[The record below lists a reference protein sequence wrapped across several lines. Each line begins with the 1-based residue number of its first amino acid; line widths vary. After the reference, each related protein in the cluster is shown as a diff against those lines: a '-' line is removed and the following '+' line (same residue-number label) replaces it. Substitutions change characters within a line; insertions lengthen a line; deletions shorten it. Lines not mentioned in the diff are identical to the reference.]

1 MRRGTLERGITHE
14 PLTESHLEQALA
26 VAPAVIYIGTL
37 EDWRFRPTW
46 VSANI
51 ETILG
56 FTREEALAEG
66 WWLEHVHPDDVGLDW
81 VREARS
87 RPEGRWDGQY
97 RFFRSDGREIW
108 IHEQVKWEPGP
119 DLHTTRVVGSWMD
132 VTTSHRRE
140 MALADSEERFR
151 QLVTHIPQV
160 FWINAVEGGLLYVS
174 PSYEQVWGRPAAELY
189 ERRSSWRESIHPDD
203 RERVFCYLSSRRGA
217 EYEVTYRIVRPN
229 GEIRWIRDRGFPVPD
244 STGRIYRMA
253 GIAEDITERVLATQ
267 RVEAAERHYRRLI
280 TTSPY
285 AVYTMDVNGVFT
297 ELNPAAEELLG
308 APASVLLG
316 RSFME
321 IIAPESRDVAADAF
335 QQMLTGETDDV
346 SVKIVVLT
354 PAGERRVLSVAATTM
369 RDRGVVEGIHGIA
382 RDITQ
387 EVEQDQRIRMLA
399 EALDRLPDAVC
410 IERDDGSI
418 LYSNEAFQELTAGRG
433 NEQTGLQALLADDTS
448 PRERRAVR
456 DELIADGAWR
466 GRTSIPRGDTMVPLE
481 IVARRIEL
489 GRHTVTILLARD
501 VTEQVERE
509 LQLRRTERL
518 ASLGTLVGG
527 VAHELNNPLTAIAG
541 FVELMLAEERSEE
554 DRDALETLRRETQRV
569 AKIVS
574 DLRLLAR
581 ESQDVKNRKLQAI
594 DVNDIIRHAVRVRR
608 YALETSNIRV
618 NLKLEPDLPKA
629 RGVPSEIEQVVLN
642 LIVNASHALD
652 ASDRQDKVLT
662 IRSAATRA
670 GVAFEVIDN
679 GSGIPEKVIEHIFD
693 PFFTTKSP
701 GEGTGLGLSLVHSI
715 ISEHGGRISVNS
727 IEGRGS
733 AFSVLLPFSRD
744 ELDEDAAASQPAA
757 NTPTVQPLR
766 VLIVDDEA
774 AIRLAL
780 VRHLRRR
787 GHTVE
792 TAEDGAAALEQIASS
807 GFDVILSDIRMPG
820 MSGDRLLRELRERG
834 SEDAIRR
841 LLFMTGDPASEA
853 VQQGVEHAIPVLSKP
868 FTLREITEKIEEHAA
883 SSGS

>member
-1 MRRGTLERGITHE
+1 MERGTTDG
-14 PLTESHLEQALA
+14 PLTESALEQALA
-26 VAPAVIYIGTL
+26 AAPAVVYMGSL
-37 EDWRFRPTW
+37 ADGRFHPTW

-51 ETILG
+51 QTILG
-56 FTREEALAEG
+56 FTREQALAAG
-66 WWLEHVHPDDVGLDW
+66 WWKTHVHPDDVQLDW
-81 VREARS
+81 VREARR
-87 RPEGRWDGQY
+87 RPEGRWDGHY
-97 RFFRSDGREIW
+97 RFIRADGCEIW

-119 DLHTTRVVGSWMD
+119 DIHTTRVVGSWMD
-132 VTTSHRRE
+132 VTSSRHRE
-140 MALADSEERFR
+140 EALADSEERFR

-160 FWINAVEGGLLYVS
+160 FWINAYKGELLYVS
-174 PSYEQVWGRPAAELY
+174 PSYEEVWGRSQAELY
-189 ERRSSWRESIHPDD
+189 ERRSSWRESLHPED
-203 RERVFCYLSSRRGA
+203 RDRVAHFLATHGA
-217 EYEVTYRIVRPN
+217 SEYEITYRIQRPD
-229 GEIRWIRDRGFPVPD
+229 GEVRWIRDRGFPVPD
-244 STGRIYRMA
+244 STGRVYRMA

-267 RVEAAERHYRRLI
+267 RVEAAEQHYRRLI

-297 ELNPAAEELLG
+297 ELNPAAEVLLG
-308 APASVLLG
+308 SPASVLLG
-316 RSFME
+316 RSFLE
-321 IIAPESRDVAADAF
+321 IIAPDSRDRAADAF
-335 QQMLTGETDDV
+335 QRMLTGETDDV
-346 SVKIVVLT
+346 AIQLVVLT
-354 PAGERRVLSVAATTM
+354 PDGDRRVLSVAATTM
-369 RDRGVVEGIHGIA
+369 RDRGVVEGMHGIA
-382 RDITQ
+382 RDITH
-387 EVEQDQRIRMLA
+387 EVERDQRIRMLA

-418 LYSNEAFQELTAGRG
+418 LYSNDAFQELTATRTRS
-433 NEQTGLQALLADDTS
+433 EVTGLQALLAENTS
-448 PRERRAVR
+448 ARERRAVR
-456 DELIADGAWR
+456 DELVNDGAWR
-466 GRTSIPRGDTMVPLE
+466 GRTSIPRGDTTVPLE

-489 GRHTVTILLARD
+489 GLHQVTILLARD

-541 FVELMLAEERSEE
+541 FVELMLAEERSAD
-554 DRDALETLRRETQRV
+554 DRDALETLRRETARV

-581 ESQDVKNRKLQAI
+581 ESQDVQNRRLQPI
-594 DVNDIIRHAVRVRR
+594 DVNDIIQHVLRVRR
-608 YALETSNIRV
+608 YALDTSNIEVRA
-618 NLKLEPDLPKA
+618 NLEKNLPLA

-642 LIVNASHALD
+642 LVVNASHALD
-652 ASDRQDKVLT
+652 MSDRQEKVLT
-662 IRSAATRA
+662 INSAATRA

-679 GSGIPEKVIEHIFD
+679 GSGIPESVVEHIFD

-715 ISEHGGRISVNS
+715 VSEHGGRISVNS

-733 AFSVLLPFSRD
+733 AFSVLLPFAR
-744 ELDEDAAASQPAA
+744 EVDATSTPPQPPAQPPC
-757 NTPTVQPLR
+757 TQPLR

-780 VRHLRRR
+780 VRHLERR

-792 TAEDGAAALEQIASS
+792 TAEDGAAALEQIAAS

-834 SEDAIRR
+834 SEEAIRR
-841 LLFMTGDPASEA
+841 LVFMTGDPASEA

-883 SSGS
+883 SSRN